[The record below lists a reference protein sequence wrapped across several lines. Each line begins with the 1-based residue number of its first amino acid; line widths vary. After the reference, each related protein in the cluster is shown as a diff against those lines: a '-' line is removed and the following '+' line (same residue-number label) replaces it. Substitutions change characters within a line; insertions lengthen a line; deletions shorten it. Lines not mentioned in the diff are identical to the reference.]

1 MCLVTGEQPGSQDVS
16 TASSE
21 GLPGPQRAF
30 ERGLALSRLLVLI
43 PVIFLMIDA
52 AASFVYGA
60 DILIR
65 TLTEIV
71 GVPAHVGARLGRFLI
86 VMDTFLVG
94 VTLMILAFG
103 FYELF
108 VITREYEGHR
118 YWLPGW
124 LQMHDI
130 EDLKARVVS
139 MLILVAAI
147 TFVDRLIETKDKQ
160 EVLFLGVG
168 ISIIIVALT
177 AFLWI
182 GRSKPPGRMPR
193 AVPAVATGP
202 AGGDGEGAGD
212 DVSPG
217 SPRGPAA
224 PPAVALHRGR
234 VTAIL
239 SSARL
244 AGRWHPDPETV
255 VTAVAG
261 RVRLDVRDADLP
273 AREITVRI
281 NAGLA
286 AVSVIVPP
294 EMEVAESGMT
304 VLGFRSICAGRPA
317 GPASRLGPSG
327 PASRLRN
334 APLLIL
340 TGTCVLGLVTVRR
353 VAR

>member
-1 MCLVTGEQPGSQDVS
+1 MCVVTGEPGDQD
-16 TASSE
+16 APPANGD

-30 ERGLALSRLLVLI
+30 ERALALSRLIVLI
-43 PVIFLMIDA
+43 PVVFLMLDA

-65 TLTEIV
+65 TLTEVI
-71 GVPAHVGARLGRFLI
+71 GVPSHVGARLGRFLV

-108 VITREYEGHR
+108 VITREREGHR

-147 TFVDRLIETKDKQ
+147 TFVDRLVESKDKQ

-168 ISIIIVALT
+168 ISVVIAGLT

-182 GRSKPPGRMPR
+182 GRSKPPDRRPQV
-193 AVPAVATGP
+193 APATAGGPSGPAAGLGPGP
-202 AGGDGEGAGD
+202 AGPDPAP
-212 DVSPG
+212 SAAR
-217 SPRGPAA
+217 PRQ
-224 PPAVALHRGR
+224 RGR

-239 SSARL
+239 SSTNL
-244 AGRWHPDPETV
+244 AGNWHAAAETV

-261 RVRLDVRDADLP
+261 RALLDLRDADLP
-273 AREITVRI
+273 DREITVRVT
-281 NAGLA
+281 AGLG
-286 AVSVIVPP
+286 AVSIIVPP

-304 VLGFRSICAGRPA
+304 VLGIRSICGRIARPA
-317 GPASRLGPSG
+317 GAS
-327 PASRLRN
+327 
-334 APLLIL
+334 APVLVL
-340 TGTCVLGLVTVRR
+340 TDTCVFGLVKVRR
-353 VAR
+353 MAR